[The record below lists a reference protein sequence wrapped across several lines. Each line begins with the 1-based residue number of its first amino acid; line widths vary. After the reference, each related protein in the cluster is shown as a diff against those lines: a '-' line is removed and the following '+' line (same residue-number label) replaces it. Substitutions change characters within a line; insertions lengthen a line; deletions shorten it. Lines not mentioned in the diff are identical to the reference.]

1 MLLLVFT
8 LVPLALTQIS
18 VDYNCTS
25 YNETRG
31 FTYTSQAVTCQNV
44 LPDNI
49 CALLFLDTPGA
60 VMPEEGASSSRPP
73 VCYSTANSPPYM
85 VNDELRQYAI
95 ENCPRTCGFCCLTSP
110 YNCQNAYPPRINCA
124 TVTRAMCLYPAW
136 RDVLINECPAT
147 CGYCDYKSTTPASTT
162 TRVTS
167 SSWYS
172 TSSSR
177 PVTVNNINDRPL
189 QFF

>member
-73 VCYSTANSPPYM
+73 ACYSTASSPPYIPDD
-85 VNDELRQYAI
+85 NQRQYAI
-95 ENCPRTCGFCCLTSP
+95 QVCPRTCGFCCLTSP
-110 YNCQNAYPPRINCA
+110 YNCQNAHTPRINCDI
-124 TVTRAMCLYPAW
+124 VTPAMCSFIPW
-136 RDVLINECPAT
+136 RGVFIEDCPAT
-147 CGYCDYKSTTPASTT
+147 CGYCGYKSTTPASTT
-162 TRVTS
+162 KQVTS
-167 SSWYS
+167 SS
-172 TSSSR
+172 
-177 PVTVNNINDRPL
+177 
-189 QFF
+189 